1 MMTVPLL
8 STEAR
13 NLPSGEKATELIL
26 SAWPLRTRGSK
37 NGPVGAAVV
46 WAAAVVIVDVTL
58 GLGGGAGF
66 SSNMSQTDT
75 EKSSQPLAI
84 RDFLGEPF
92 ASL

>member
-37 NGPVGAAVV
+37 NGPVGATVA
-46 WAAAVVIVDVTL
+46 WAAAVVDVTL

-75 EKSSQPLAI
+75 EKSSLPLAI